1 MRPRIVDHYELHEEL
16 GHGGMATVYRA
27 TDLRLD
33 RTVALKILHDHIA
46 AQPDN
51 RERFVREAKAAA
63 RLKHPNI
70 LQIYGFS
77 SPDDS
82 IGYLAAELID
92 GPTLRTLDARDLR
105 AYPELAAA
113 LVLIIAR
120 ALRHAHEHGIVHR
133 DIKPENIM
141 VDRRGRPRLMDFGL
155 ARLLDAHTMTATGS
169 LMGSPAHMA
178 PEIVEGH
185 PYDERVDVFALG
197 TVLYFLCTGR
207 LPFEAT
213 NPATL
218 LHKILTG
225 DYTPARNHN
234 QAVSNRLNAII
245 DHMLARNP
253 EDRLR
258 DAAAVE
264 DALHTFLTD
273 LGVTNA
279 DETIATWWTDAPAF
293 LDAWVPA
300 LTHTVEAHALRAS
313 KQGRAA
319 IPDALDW
326 TNRLLLLDPDNETGQ
341 RLLVDIATH
350 RAAWP
355 TRIRLAIT
363 VVVTLLVAAS
373 IALLVQSRR
382 DAASTPH
389 TSFVTKSWQASRKE
403 AELQHN
409 QALARAW
416 ADHVRLRTL
425 TVHDDMR
432 TSGRAS
438 ATVVAR
444 QSLHEG
450 LALAADTARGSAS
463 DAPRPSRPPT
473 STRPTPGTRPTTP
486 PRGTTNPSRT
496 ETDGPN
502 AATGVLLVNILVQP
516 PAAEVF
522 VDGEKRCA
530 SGTRCVV
537 ELTPGTYDVVARHPV
552 TGMEV
557 RERARIR
564 YSGTE
569 LRMRVPWRPG
579 TLIVES
585 NKSGIVLFNGVRVG
599 RTDSPIEIPIEGIRS
614 TLDGTLRVIPDG
626 DFGQPIERRVTVS
639 SGEVRREPIRFQ

>member
-264 DALHTFLTD
+264 KALHAFLSD

-279 DETIATWWTDAPAF
+279 DETIATWWTDAPTF

-326 TNRLLLLDPDNETGQ
+326 TNRLLLLDPESDIGQ

-355 TRIRLAIT
+355 TRIRLAIS
-363 VVVTLLVAAS
+363 VVVALLVAAS
-373 IALLVQSRR
+373 IALLLQSRH
-382 DAASTPH
+382 DAASSPH
-389 TSFVTKSWQASRKE
+389 ASFVTTMWQASRAK
-403 AELQHN
+403 ATAQHH
-409 QALARAW
+409 QALAQAW
-416 ADHVRLRTL
+416 ADHVRHRTL
-425 TVHDDMR
+425 AVHDDMR

-444 QSLHEG
+444 RSLHDG
-450 LALAADTARGSAS
+450 LDMAIDATRSRASDTART
-463 DAPRPSRPPT
+463 PRPPAV
-473 STRPTPGTRPTTP
+473 TRPTTP
-486 PRGTTNPSRT
+486 PRGSPPPSRT
-496 ETDGPN
+496 ESDGP
-502 AATGVLLVNILVQP
+502 AATPGMLLVNILVQP